1 MTRSWSFLKDTS
13 VIGNGLKGLAIGLLC
28 NVYFFAR
35 ENLED
40 LVEAIAIWFRD
51 PSPEAAREIDLLL
64 VSASDLTNLGRNMLE
79 SGYLVVGLLVLI
91 STGIAGILDGLRERR
106 VKELQEES
114 ESRTQRLTEAQKL
127 LTSAQRRLAHSERL
141 AAIGRMAAGVSHE
154 INNPLGAITGHIRLL
169 AMQIPEEDEE
179 KHTYLDIVQKEA
191 RRIREIVKGLN
202 DFARS
207 NPDPEDLRKS
217 TVDIHTIVHEAL
229 DAFRPRFLDTGI
241 EVEEKL
247 AAQNANVFGRKDHLR
262 MVLDNLISNAAE
274 AMKGGGT
281 ITLST
286 ALSTLDKNDMMVLK
300 GSISDADGLTSDVQR
315 LMGRDA
321 EFSMPLMLEEGDPV
335 LKIDVID
342 HGQGMSAELVDKVF
356 EPFVTTKEVGYG
368 LGLGL
373 AITYSIVRAHGGF
386 IDVHS
391 KSGRG
396 SQFTVVLAATRS
408 DAENTIEKPRL
419 KAKAI

>member
-1 MTRSWSFLKDTS
+1 
-13 VIGNGLKGLAIGLLC
+13 
-28 NVYFFAR
+28 
-35 ENLED
+35 
-40 LVEAIAIWFRD
+40 
-51 PSPEAAREIDLLL
+51 
-64 VSASDLTNLGRNMLE
+64 
-79 SGYLVVGLLVLI
+79 
-91 STGIAGILDGLRERR
+91 
-106 VKELQEES
+106 
-114 ESRTQRLTEAQKL
+114 
-127 LTSAQRRLAHSERL
+127 
-141 AAIGRMAAGVSHE
+141 
-154 INNPLGAITGHIRLL
+154 
-169 AMQIPEEDEE
+169 
-179 KHTYLDIVQKEA
+179 KEA

>member
-1 MTRSWSFLKDTS
+1 MTRSWTFLKDAS

-35 ENLED
+35 QNLED
-40 LVEAIAIWFRD
+40 LVEAIALWFKD
-51 PSPEAAREIDLLL
+51 PSPEAAQEIDLLL
-64 VSASDLTNLGRNMLE
+64 NSAADISNLGRDMLG
-79 SGYLVVGLLVLI
+79 SGYLVVGILVI
-91 STGIAGILDGLRERR
+91 VSTGLMGVFDGLRERR
-106 VKELQEES
+106 VRELQAES
-114 ESRTQRLTEAQKL
+114 ESRTIRLTEAQKL

-154 INNPLGAITGHIRLL
+154 INNPLGAITGHIRLI
-169 AMQIPEEDEE
+169 AMQIPEEDKE
-179 KHTYLDIVQKEA
+179 KHAYLEVVQKEA

-217 TVDIHTIVHEAL
+217 TVDIHTIIQEAL
-229 DAFRPRFLDTGI
+229 DAFRPRFLDSNI
-241 EVEEKL
+241 QVEESL
-247 AAQNANVFGRKDHLR
+247 DAHNANVFGRKDHLR
-262 MVLDNLISNAAE
+262 MVFNNLISNAAE
-274 AMKGGGT
+274 SMQGGGNIILT
-281 ITLST
+281 TN
-286 ALSTLDKNDMMVLK
+286 LSTLDKNDMMALK
-300 GSISDADGLTSDVQR
+300 GSISEADDLTSDVHR

-335 LKIDVID
+335 LKFDVID
-342 HGQGMSAELVDKVF
+342 HGQGMSADLIDKVF

-373 AITYSIVRAHGGF
+373 AITYSIVRSHGGF

-391 KSGRG
+391 KVGKG
-396 SQFTVVLAATRS
+396 SQFTVVLASAQPI
-408 DAENTIEKPRL
+408 AENTNKKPML
-419 KAKAI
+419 STKAI